1 MATATRSLRTKL
13 WRLEALAE
21 ARRVAP
27 VLEALR
33 ADPLAVMTRAG
44 LTPDDWQRQ
53 VLEADAERMLLL
65 CGRQCGKSFVSAALA
80 LRTAL
85 LRPRSPVLLLSPS
98 LRQSGELFRKIL
110 NLFNALDRPVAV
122 RAESALRVEFANG
135 SRILLLPGKEN
146 TIRGFSDVALLVI
159 DEAARVPDALYYS
172 VRPMLAV
179 SQGRLVALSTPF
191 GKRGFFYEEWHGGG
205 DWRRVRINAD
215 QCPRIPREFL
225 AEERRALGERYYRQE
240 YQTSFEDTI
249 DAVFADEDIQAA
261 LCDDVQPLFG
271 E

>member
-1 MATATRSLRTKL
+1 VTRVVG
-13 WRLEALAE
+13 RLEPAFDE
-21 ARRVAP
+21 
-27 VLEALR
+27 LEL
-33 ADPLAVMTRAG
+33 
-44 LTPDDWQRQ
+44 
-53 VLEADAERMLLL
+53 
-65 CGRQCGKSFVSAALA
+65 GR
-80 LRTAL
+80 
-85 LRPRSPVLLLSPS
+85 P
-98 LRQSGELFRKIL
+98 I
-110 NLFNALDRPVAV
+110 AV

-135 SRILLLPGKEN
+135 SRILLLPGKES
-146 TIRGFSDVALLVI
+146 TVRGFSDVALLVI

-172 VRPMLAV
+172 VRPLLAV

-205 DWRRVRINAD
+205 DWRRVRITAE

-249 DAVFADEDIQAA
+249 DAVFAYEDIQAA
-261 LCDDVQPLFG
+261 LCDEVRPLFA